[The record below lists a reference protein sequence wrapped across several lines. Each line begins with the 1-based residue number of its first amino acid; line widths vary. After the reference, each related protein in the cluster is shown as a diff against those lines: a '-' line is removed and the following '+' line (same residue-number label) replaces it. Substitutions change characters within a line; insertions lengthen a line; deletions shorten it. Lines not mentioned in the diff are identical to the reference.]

1 MMNNLHN
8 IISSRMLEKIQY
20 KMEDAMTGGIFSF
33 TEPTLE
39 TMVYKSFDNGVSHWH
54 ISIWMQIV
62 NDTKPKKK

>member
-1 MMNNLHN
+1 
-8 IISSRMLEKIQY
+8 MLEKIQY
-20 KMEDAMTGGIFSF
+20 KMEDAMSDGIFTF
-33 TEPTLE
+33 MKPNLE